1 MTKALAILFLI
12 ASSLF
17 SSVIKVSLAANVT
30 YAIDELKQEFNKTHP
45 DIKVLTTISGSG
57 KLTAQIRHGA
67 DFDIFMSANM
77 KYPEALYK
85 DGLAKTK
92 PVVYAKGSLILL
104 SPKKRDFSKGID
116 IITDENIKK
125 IAVANPK
132 LAPYGKATVEV
143 LKSLKLYDRVKNKFI
158 FGESIGQTVIYT
170 LNASDI
176 GFIAKSTIFS
186 PKLKGFVKGK
196 NWIDIDPKTYNP
208 ISQGMVLLKDNK
220 EAKAFY
226 DFMLSD
232 DAKKILKK
240 YGYTLP

>member
-1 MTKALAILFLI
+1 MIKALFVLLLI
-12 ASSLF
+12 SSSLF
-17 SSVIKVSLAANVT
+17 SSVIKVALAANVT
-30 YAIDELKQEFNKTHP
+30 YAIDELRQEFNKLHP
-45 DIKVLTTISGSG
+45 EIKVLTTISGSG

-85 DGLAKTK
+85 DGIAKTK
-92 PVVYAKGSLILL
+92 PIIYAKGSLILL
-104 SPKKRDFSKGID
+104 SPKKRDFSKGIE
-116 IITDENIKK
+116 IITDDSIKK
-125 IAVANPK
+125 IAVANPR
-132 LAPYGKATVEV
+132 LAPYGKATVEA
-143 LKSLKLYDRVKNKFI
+143 LKSLKLYDRVKDKFI

-170 LNASDI
+170 LNAADI

-186 PKLKGFVKGK
+186 PKLKGFEKGK

-208 ISQGMVLLKDNK
+208 ISQGMVLLKESKD
-220 EAKAFY
+220 AKAFY

-240 YGYTLP
+240 YGYILP

>member
-1 MTKALAILFLI
+1 MIKALFVLLLI
-12 ASSLF
+12 SSSLF
-17 SSVIKVSLAANVT
+17 SSVIKVALAANVT
-30 YAIDELKQEFNKTHP
+30 YAIDELKKEFNKLHP

-67 DFDIFMSANM
+67 DFDLFMSANM

-85 DGLAKTK
+85 DGIAKTK
-92 PVVYAKGSLILL
+92 PIIYAKGSLILL
-104 SPKKRDFSKGID
+104 SPKKRDFSKGIE
-116 IITDENIKK
+116 IITDDSIKK
-125 IAVANPK
+125 IAVANPR
-132 LAPYGKATVEV
+132 LAPYGKATVEA
-143 LKSLKLYDRVKNKFI
+143 LKSLKLYDRVKDKFI

-170 LNASDI
+170 LNAADI

-186 PKLKGFVKGK
+186 PKLKGFEKGK

-208 ISQGMVLLKDNK
+208 ISQGMVLLKESKD
-220 EAKAFY
+220 AKAFY

-240 YGYTLP
+240 YGYILP